1 MSPKVPTLFPVL
13 PYIRLPY
20 KRFPLYFDTFLNVK
34 KSNCAFFTSLA
45 SNSVLTDRHR
55 DPPSPVLP
63 RGEVRLPVQSPRRHH
78 RRPHGGAAASGGG
91 QREAGEDEE
100 GRMNETIAE

>member
-1 MSPKVPTLFPVL
+1 M
-13 PYIRLPY
+13 YI
-20 KRFPLYFDTFLNVK
+20 KN
-34 KSNCAFFTSLA
+34 NCAFLS
-45 SNSVLTDRHR
+45 SNSVSTDRHC

-100 GRMNETIAE
+100 GRMSETSAEILLAVVVKHKTVVGL